1 MGNATQSAVPN
12 VVYRFGLFALDAAG
26 GTLTR
31 NGIRVKLQDQ
41 PFQLLLLLL
50 QRSGQIVSREEIQA
64 RLWPRNTFVEF
75 DKSLSVAVL
84 KVRESLAD
92 EAANPRFVETI
103 PRRGYRFI
111 APITVET
118 TSDSATEIA
127 PGQDGESS
135 IAASSKNQMGP
146 TARRSSPRR
155 WYWIPVLGFLAMGF
169 VVYALRVGRPPSSP
183 ANSAMPSVR
192 VRRSIAVLGFRNIPG
207 RPEDNWLSPA
217 FAEMLNTEL
226 AADGALRMVSGE
238 DVARAKRE
246 LPLIDEDSLAK
257 ATLERLRVDPG
268 ADVIVL
274 GSYTPLPGKGE
285 KRIRLDIR
293 VQDTTRG
300 EMIAEQA
307 FVGSEND
314 LFELVRQAGESLRQS
329 LGAAPVSTE
338 AFAEARAALPRSPL
352 AVRLYTEG
360 RARLWAFDY
369 IHARELLIQA
379 IGAEPGF
386 PLAHAA
392 LADVWNHLGY
402 TPKARNEVELARALS
417 ERLGPEEHL
426 LVEGQYYSL
435 MEDRPK
441 AIDVYRKLFAQFPD
455 SLDYGLRLA
464 DEQRWVNTEA
474 TLQTLDT
481 LRHLPVPA
489 GEDPRIDLIEARA
502 WTNKDFVNA
511 QAAAHRAVEKGTAHG
526 SHQLV
531 SRAYGILCQMSANG
545 SSTALAIEVCEQALK
560 SGETGTG
567 KDSEAR
573 TMNDFAGLYYQMG
586 DLDRAEAMFRR
597 ALKVFRE
604 VGDIE
609 GVTATSSNLGDVSLA
624 RGNLSDAANALSD
637 AIPGYREIG
646 DKDGVALALNDLG
659 EVARF
664 RGDLGGALATYQQ
677 AKAAANE
684 IDDKHALGYV
694 LTGVGDVLLDRGDL
708 DGARKSY
715 QESLSLRKQVGEKQT
730 VAETDLALARLFLEE
745 NQGNDAETVIRKC
758 KEEFHQDQEADDEL
772 AASVAL
778 VNAFLGQGKS
788 SEAAKEVEDAKSLAA
803 KSVNELIRLQFDIV
817 SARVESGSGDL
828 ESSRRQLQ
836 SALQKARS
844 HHLFGLELETRLA
857 LAELN
862 RRSGKKVAAQADLLS
877 LEDAARSKGFGLIA
891 AKASRSAAAP
901 E

>member
-1 MGNATQSAVPN
+1 M
-12 VVYRFGLFALDAAG
+12 
-26 GTLTR
+26 R
-31 NGIRVKLQDQ
+31 NGDRIKLQDL
-41 PFQLLLLLL
+41 PYRLLLMLVE
-50 QRSGQIVSREEIQA
+50 QPGQIVSREAVRQ
-64 RLWPRNTFVEF
+64 RLWPENTFVEF
-75 DKSLSVAVL
+75 DNSLGVAVRKIRDAL
-84 KVRESLAD
+84 GDNAD
-92 EAANPRFVETI
+92 SPLYVETL
-103 PRRGYRFI
+103 PRRGYRFLAPVAAVAPEWSGTPQTPAAPEPVVPPEAAAAEARFAGARSRGRHLAIGVFGLLAI
-111 APITVET
+111 AFALFGFHALIKRTDVPRSPNVAPT
-118 TSDSATEIA
+118 T
-127 PGQDGESS
+127 QVR
-135 IAASSKNQMGP
+135 M
-146 TARRSSPRR
+146 RRS
-155 WYWIPVLGFLAMGF
+155 V
-169 VVYALRVGRPPSSP
+169 
-183 ANSAMPSVR
+183 
-192 VRRSIAVLGFRNIPG
+192 AVIGFRNLPEH
-207 RPEDNWLSPA
+207 PEDAWLSSA
-217 FAEMLNTEL
+217 FAEMLSTEL
-226 AADGALRMVSGE
+226 AADGSLRMVSGE
-238 DVARAKRE
+238 DVARARRE
-246 LPLIDEDSLAK
+246 LPLNAEDSLAK
-257 ATLERLRVDPG
+257 PTLDRLRVDPG
-268 ADVIVL
+268 ADVVVL
-274 GSYTPLPGKGE
+274 GSYTPLPERGE

-293 VQDTTRG
+293 VQDTNRG

-307 FVGSEND
+307 FVGSEDD

-329 LGAAPVSTE
+329 LGGTPVSTE
-338 AFAEARAALPRSPL
+338 AFAQARAALPRSPL

-369 IHARELLIQA
+369 IHARKLLIQA
-379 IGAEPGF
+379 IGAEPDF

-402 TPKARNEVELARALS
+402 TPKARNEVERARALS
-417 ERLGPEEHL
+417 ERLGPEERL

-435 MEDRPK
+435 MEDRTK

-455 SLDYGLRLA
+455 NLDYGLRLA

-481 LRHLPVPA
+481 LRHLPVPT

-502 WTNKDFVNA
+502 WTNKDFVKA
-511 QAAAHRAVEKGTAHG
+511 QAAAYRAVEKGTAHG

-545 SSTALAIEVCEQALK
+545 SSTALAVEVCQQALK
-560 SGETGTG
+560 NSETGTG

-586 DLDRAEAMFRR
+586 DLNRAEAMFRR

-624 RGNLSDAANALSD
+624 RGNLSDAASALSD

-664 RGDLGGALATYQQ
+664 RGDLGAALATYQQ
-677 AKAAANE
+677 AKAAAQE

-694 LTGVGDVLLDRGDL
+694 LAGVGDVLLDRGDL

-730 VAETDLALARLFLEE
+730 VAETELALARLFLEE

-772 AASVAL
+772 AAGVAL
-778 VNAFLGQGKS
+778 VNAFLGQGKN

-803 KSVNELIRLQFDIV
+803 KSVNELIRLEFDIV
-817 SARVESGSGDL
+817 SARVESVSGDF

-836 SALQKARS
+836 SALQEARS

-877 LEDAARSKGFGLIA
+877 LEHAARSKGFGLIA
-891 AKASRSAAAP
+891 AKASRAASSIWISILMKRCWSIPSTPWSSTAM
-901 E
+901 EG